1 MQDPRPKKIPG
12 ATSTGMSTA
21 YDDIQIQKD
30 DNKSVVNKYNR
41 GTFFIERKIDTSK
54 NVFDVSSNFRVSELG
69 NLQSRQNLRAYN
81 TVRADKIECG
91 S

>member
-1 MQDPRPKKIPG
+1 MKDPSPKAIPG

-21 YDDIQIQKD
+21 YDDIQKD

-69 NLQSRQNLRAYN
+69 NLQSRQSLRAYN

>member
-1 MQDPRPKKIPG
+1 MKDPSPKAIPG

-21 YDDIQIQKD
+21 YDDIQND

-69 NLQSRQNLRAYN
+69 NLQSRQSLRAYN

>member
-1 MQDPRPKKIPG
+1 MKDPSYKVIPG

-21 YDDIQIQKD
+21 YDDIQKD
-30 DNKSVVNKYNR
+30 GNIVKKYNR

-69 NLQSRQNLRAYN
+69 NLQSRQSLRAYN

>member
-1 MQDPRPKKIPG
+1 MEDPKPKEIPG
-12 ATSTGMSTA
+12 ATPTGISTA
-21 YDDIQIQKD
+21 YDDIQTSD
-30 DNKSVVNKYNR
+30 DSTVVKKYNR
-41 GTFFIERKIDTSK
+41 GTFFIERKIDASK

-69 NLQSRQNLRAYN
+69 NLQSRQSLRAYN

>member
-1 MQDPRPKKIPG
+1 MKDPKPKKIPG

-21 YDDIQIQKD
+21 YDDIQKD
-30 DNKSVVNKYNR
+30 DNKSIVKYNR

-69 NLQSRQNLRAYN
+69 NLQSRQSLRAYN

>member
-1 MQDPRPKKIPG
+1 MEDPSPKAIPG

-21 YDDIQIQKD
+21 YDDIQKD

-69 NLQSRQNLRAYN
+69 NLQSRQSLRAYN